1 MEARTMTVTAGKG
14 ERLRTAAGQKP
25 LPPNTLG
32 NVVPPNRDYA
42 YFEDSHNHPFRHASD
57 EFEMINA
64 WWLAE
69 AAFLAYA
76 EPQFAEPR
84 FRDAGLPE
92 VRFLVVR
99 ARSATSPT
107 TMISS

>member
-1 MEARTMTVTAGKG
+1 
-14 ERLRTAAGQKP
+14 
-25 LPPNTLG
+25 
-32 NVVPPNRDYA
+32 
-42 YFEDSHNHPFRHASD
+42 
-57 EFEMINA
+57 MINA

-92 VRFLVVR
+92 ASRVSKMESLDPLEIIP
-99 ARSATSPT
+99 S
-107 TMISS
+107 